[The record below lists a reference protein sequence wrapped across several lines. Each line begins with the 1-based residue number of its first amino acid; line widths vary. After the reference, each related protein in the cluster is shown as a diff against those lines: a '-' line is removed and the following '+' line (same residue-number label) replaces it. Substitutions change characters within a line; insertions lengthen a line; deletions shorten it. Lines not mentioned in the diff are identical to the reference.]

1 MQWNVLN
8 KLKKLKIWKWN
19 STINEANK
27 MSSNLD
33 HSKTADDSKS
43 LYEGSMMDKPVRKQR
58 QPVPDTKD
66 KLTLWVTLMVSTT
79 LCISV
84 LAMVFAFMLGLWA
97 KEVDNAEIFKMISPA
112 FSTLIGGMIGFLS
125 GIKLM
130 QNEDSKKDTK

>member
-1 MQWNVLN
+1 MTRKPISRQV
-8 KLKKLKIWKWN
+8 KKPQM
-19 STINEANK
+19 E
-27 MSSNLD
+27 
-33 HSKTADDSKS
+33 
-43 LYEGSMMDKPVRKQR
+43 
-58 QPVPDTKD
+58 TKE

-84 LAMVFAFMLGLWA
+84 LAMVIAFMLGLWA

-130 QNEDSKKDTK
+130 QNDDSKKDGKC

>member
-1 MQWNVLN
+1 M
-8 KLKKLKIWKWN
+8 
-19 STINEANK
+19 E
-27 MSSNLD
+27 
-33 HSKTADDSKS
+33 
-43 LYEGSMMDKPVRKQR
+43 
-58 QPVPDTKD
+58 TKE

-84 LAMVFAFMLGLWA
+84 LAMVISFMLGLWA

-130 QNEDSKKDTK
+130 QNEDTKKDAK